1 MHPLLLSGLRE
12 FVILGVSKMR
22 LTKGKRQNKKKKC
35 YTAMYHM
42 VRCTNMLLPYFVYFT
57 PLHTLYIFSDYNA
70 LNIQLGRVTETLAW
84 WQRAIFFSPHSQQP

>member
-1 MHPLLLSGLRE
+1 
-12 FVILGVSKMR
+12 
-22 LTKGKRQNKKKKC
+22 
-35 YTAMYHM
+35 MYHM

-84 WQRAIFFSPHSQQP
+84 WQRAIFFSPHSQQPLSVCVRSWRAFVSSLYEPFRLLEQMLQ

>member
-1 MHPLLLSGLRE
+1 
-12 FVILGVSKMR
+12 
-22 LTKGKRQNKKKKC
+22 
-35 YTAMYHM
+35 MYHM

-84 WQRAIFFSPHSQQP
+84 WQRAIFFLLTHSNHCLCVFDLDVHL

>member
-1 MHPLLLSGLRE
+1 
-12 FVILGVSKMR
+12 
-22 LTKGKRQNKKKKC
+22 
-35 YTAMYHM
+35 MYHM

-84 WQRAIFFSPHSQQP
+84 WQRAIFFFSSLTATIVCVCSILTCICKLSR